1 MFGKSKVSQSMIDA
15 VNKVL
20 GEQPIEQK
28 DQLLNEAGAPIKEP
42 TPTGVRVYGSSYG
55 NSAKAK
61 KDQTKSPVDNLKGPK
76 AKELQEAPKP
86 DFLDM
91 DKDGNKKEPMKK
103 AITDK
108 KMEEELKGN
117 QDEID
122 ANNNDKI
129 DAQDFKI
136 LRGKKKVKE
145 GREFTEKLLET
156 VRKSDVPAYLRK
168 AKGDTPLT
176 MADVKAP
183 KKDSISAPENLA
195 KARNETYDVSKIAPK
210 PFKSEP
216 KPFKGDHD
224 SLKSDH
230 DSLKRPKLTT
240 GLRQSKIS
248 PGETEVYIKNSYE
261 FEQVEHMNEM
271 DKSQP
276 SQERHGDYPLGSP
289 TGTPAKPV
297 KAKKVVKDLTK
308 LLNKSFNKEEVEQID
323 EKDAPEHTAVKPLI
337 HIRKPQTEPAALIH
351 RNPTYPGVKR
361 PGTSSDDTNMMRKE
375 EVELHESLMGHIEV
389 KPARKHKDPEILA
402 VHDVHYKGKK
412 IGDIEVYH
420 HRSGMKYGSSHDAT
434 GNSTAGH
441 RTMDQAIDDIR
452 QEHAQHLKSMKEEAD
467 ITTDTLAGR
476 SDGGKDNSFKKFKVK
491 LKGDGIER
499 PMADKPESTPSR
511 SSIKA
516 EEVQVEATI
525 AGISGFKP
533 MKQDVKDKSGAVH
546 TPMSRAKDLARQAFK
561 TVQNK
566 TKVK

>member
-1 MFGKSKVSQSMIDA
+1 
-15 VNKVL
+15 
-20 GEQPIEQK
+20 
-28 DQLLNEAGAPIKEP
+28 
-42 TPTGVRVYGSSYG
+42 
-55 NSAKAK
+55 
-61 KDQTKSPVDNLKGPK
+61 
-76 AKELQEAPKP
+76 
-86 DFLDM
+86 
-91 DKDGNKKEPMKK
+91 
-103 AITDK
+103 
-108 KMEEELKGN
+108 
-117 QDEID
+117 
-122 ANNNDKI
+122 
-129 DAQDFKI
+129 
-136 LRGKKKVKE
+136 
-145 GREFTEKLLET
+145 
-156 VRKSDVPAYLRK
+156 
-168 AKGDTPLT
+168 

-216 KPFKGDHD
+216 KFERNPFKGDHD
-224 SLKSDH
+224 SLKGN
-230 DSLKRPKLTT
+230 LKRPKLTT

-248 PGETEVYIKNSYE
+248 PGETELYIKNSYE
-261 FEQVEHMNEM
+261 
-271 DKSQP
+271 P
-276 SQERHGDYPLGSP
+276 SDAPENL
-289 TGTPAKPV
+289 AK
-297 KAKKVVKDLTK
+297 AR
-308 LLNKSFNKEEVEQID
+308 NEEVEHLD
-323 EKDAPEHTAVKPLI
+323 ETPGAQAMKAS
-337 HIRKPQTEPAALIH
+337 
-351 RNPTYPGVKR
+351 GVKQSPDKLLAR
-361 PGTSSDDTNMMRKE
+361 TGMNLAHKFPRKGQTNLGNIPAMNTPGNSPETDAYAEKRRGDRAKELKPAIKSALGTHGPKGKLPE
-375 EVELHESLMGHIEV
+375 EVELHESLMSHIEV

-420 HRSGMKYGSSHDAT
+420 HRSGMKYGSTHDAT

-452 QEHAQHLKSMKEEAD
+452 QEHAQHLKSMKEEVD

-499 PMADKPESTPSR
+499 PMADKPESTPSI